1 MSRLAWGKE
10 NRLARLRTEQ
20 GFYFLLALDHGLS
33 APIRGLEDLDRW
45 VEAAAR
51 YRVSGVVVHKGMVPR
66 LPLLGR
72 TSLGLQTFGL
82 PDAQTSRMARVP
94 VAKVED
100 ALRLSA
106 DAIAIQMSVEGAG
119 RQRVVEQVAAM
130 VSAADAAGL
139 PVLFMVTVDD
149 PETVDADRLAFAI
162 RACTELG
169 ADLIKVPLP
178 RARLSPDRLAALKQT
193 ILTAAPVVVAGGP
206 ISTDL
211 DAQLTVATSL
221 GFSGACIGRNVF
233 QAERPELVLD
243 LLQAHFAR

>member
-20 GFYFLLALDHGLS
+20 GAYLLLALDHGLS
-33 APIRGLEDLDRW
+33 APVPGLEDLGRW
-45 VEAAAR
+45 VELASR
-51 YRVSGVVVHKGMVPR
+51 HGLSGVVLHRGMVSR
-66 LPLLGR
+66 SPLLGR
-72 TSLGLQTFGL
+72 TSLVLQTFGL
-82 PDAQTSRMARVP
+82 PGAQASRMSRVP
-94 VAKVED
+94 VATVED

-106 DAIAIQMSVEGAG
+106 DAIAVQLSVDGAD
-119 RQRVVEQVAAM
+119 RQLVVEKVAAM

-149 PETVDADRLAFAI
+149 PERVDADRLAFAI

-178 RARLSPDRLAALKQT
+178 RPGLAPDRLAALKRA
-193 ILTAAPVVVAGGP
+193 ILGAPPVLAAGGP
-206 ISTDL
+206 RSIDL
-211 DAQLTVATSL
+211 GAQLAVAAGL

-233 QAERPELVLD
+233 QAERPERVLG
-243 LLQAHFAR
+243 LLQERFAR